1 MIEIEEVLK
10 MNGSNSLKAKFKRAL
25 SSINSVKQLKAG
37 IILLAV
43 IIFLA
48 VFAPLLVTHDPFA
61 LNDDMVEPPGSDYIL
76 GTDGLGRDIYSG
88 ILYGARTS
96 IVIGIVAASI
106 SGIIGTLIG
115 GVSGFYGG
123 KIDAV
128 LSEVINIFL
137 MMPTFF
143 LILIIV
149 ALFGSSMLNVM
160 IVIGL
165 TTWTGNSRLM
175 RAQALSLKQRT
186 FVKALETIGE
196 SRFKILVKHIIPNGI
211 FPIIANT
218 TMNISGAILTESALS
233 FLGLGDPNIISWGQ
247 MVYNGKA
254 YLTNGWWI
262 STFSGAAIVLT
273 VLTFYLIGD
282 GMNNILSPK
291 LNGNK

>member
-1 MIEIEEVLK
+1 
-10 MNGSNSLKAKFKRAL
+10 MNSSNSLKAKFKRAL

-115 GVSGFYGG
+115 GISGFYGG

-196 SRFKILVKHIIPNGI
+196 SRFRILVKHIIP
-211 FPIIANT
+211 NT

>member
-1 MIEIEEVLK
+1 
-10 MNGSNSLKAKFKRAL
+10 MNKSGDFFANIKRTLSL
-25 SSINSVKQLKAG
+25 INQVRQLKTG
-37 IILLAV
+37 IILLVV
-43 IIFLA
+43 IILLA
-48 VFAPLLVTHDPFA
+48 LLAPMLATHDPFA
-61 LNDDMVEPPGSDYIL
+61 LNDDMVNPPCKNYLL
-76 GTDGLGRDIYSG
+76 GTDGLGRDIFSG

-96 IVIGIVAASI
+96 ITIGVVAASI
-106 SGIIGTLIG
+106 SGIVGTLLG
-115 GVSGFYGG
+115 GISGFYGG

-128 LSEVINIFL
+128 LSEVINVFL

-160 IVIGL
+160 IVIGV
-165 TTWTGNSRLM
+165 TTWTGNARLM

-186 FVKALETIGE
+186 FVKSMETIGE
-196 SRFKILVKHIIPNGI
+196 SKIKTLVKHIIPNGI

-218 TMNISGAILTESALS
+218 TMNISEAILTESGLS
-233 FLGLGDPNIISWGQ
+233 FLGLGDPNVMSWGQ
-247 MVYNGKA
+247 MVYNGKS

-291 LNGNK
+291 LNDNK

>member
-1 MIEIEEVLK
+1 MISQKGLWK
-10 MNGSNSLKAKFKRAL
+10 MNKSGDFFANIKRTLSL
-25 SSINSVKQLKAG
+25 INQVRQLKTG
-37 IILLAV
+37 IILLVV
-43 IIFLA
+43 IILLA
-48 VFAPLLVTHDPFA
+48 LLAPMLATHDPFA
-61 LNDDMVEPPGSDYIL
+61 LNDDMVNPPCKNYLL
-76 GTDGLGRDIYSG
+76 GTDGLGRDIFSG

-96 IVIGIVAASI
+96 ITIGVVAASI
-106 SGIIGTLIG
+106 SGIVGTLLG
-115 GVSGFYGG
+115 GISGFYGG

-128 LSEVINIFL
+128 LSEVINVFL

-160 IVIGL
+160 IVIGV
-165 TTWTGNSRLM
+165 TTWTGNARLM

-186 FVKALETIGE
+186 FVKSMETIGE
-196 SRFKILVKHIIPNGI
+196 SKIKTLVKHIIPNGI

-218 TMNISGAILTESALS
+218 TMNISEAILTESGLS
-233 FLGLGDPNIISWGQ
+233 FLGLGDPNVMSWGQ
-247 MVYNGKA
+247 MVYNGKS

-291 LNGNK
+291 LNDNK

>member
-1 MIEIEEVLK
+1 MSRLFSIK
-10 MNGSNSLKAKFKRAL
+10 SKFKRVL
-25 SSINSVKQLKAG
+25 YLINSVNQLRIG
-37 IILLAV
+37 MILLIL

-48 VFAPLLVTHDPFA
+48 VFSPLLVTHDPFS
-61 LNDDMVEPPGSDYIL
+61 LNDDMVKSPCKDYIL

-96 IVIGIVAASI
+96 IIIGIVAALI
-106 SGIIGTLIG
+106 SGILGTLIG

-123 KIDAV
+123 RIDAV
-128 LSEVINIFL
+128 LSEIINIFL

-149 ALFGSSMLNVM
+149 ALFGSSMFNVM
-160 IVIGL
+160 IVIGM
-165 TTWTGNSRLM
+165 TTWTGNARLM

-186 FVKALETIGE
+186 FVKSLQTIGE
-196 SRFKILVKHIIPNGI
+196 RNFLILIKHIIPNGI
-211 FPIIANT
+211 FPIIVNT

-254 YLTNGWWI
+254 YLTSGWWI

-291 LNGNK
+291 LNINN

>member
-1 MIEIEEVLK
+1 
-10 MNGSNSLKAKFKRAL
+10 MNKSGDFFAKIKRTLSL
-25 SSINSVKQLKAG
+25 INQVRQLKTG
-37 IILLAV
+37 IILLVV
-43 IIFLA
+43 IILLA
-48 VFAPLLVTHDPFA
+48 LLAPMLATHDPFA
-61 LNDDMVEPPGSDYIL
+61 LNDDMVNPPCKNYLL
-76 GTDGLGRDIYSG
+76 GTDGLGRDIFSG

-96 IVIGIVAASI
+96 ITIGVVAASI
-106 SGIIGTLIG
+106 SGIVGTLLG
-115 GVSGFYGG
+115 GISGFYGG

-128 LSEVINIFL
+128 LSEVINVFL

-160 IVIGL
+160 IVIGV
-165 TTWTGNSRLM
+165 TTWTGNARLM

-186 FVKALETIGE
+186 FVKSMETIGE
-196 SRFKILVKHIIPNGI
+196 SKIKTLVKHIIPNGI

-218 TMNISGAILTESALS
+218 TMNISEAILTESGLS
-233 FLGLGDPNIISWGQ
+233 FLGLGDPNVMSWGQ
-247 MVYNGKA
+247 MVYNGKS

-291 LNGNK
+291 LNDNK